1 MIVNEV
7 NVAEFRIKGIKQRK
21 PSLAARLCINS
32 ELSGPDEGIIIPN
45 ECSRDEAWVITN
57 IKMPE
62 STIEWLERPCSMETH
77 LVLNTFNQW
86 KLKNKKD

>member
-62 STIEWLERPCSMETH
+62 STIEWLERPVKAPATSTVAMLLLLPRE
-77 LVLNTFNQW
+77 
-86 KLKNKKD
+86 K